1 MRENRLSGSM
11 RGGARRS
18 LAFGLS
24 IRRLR
29 LLYMGQ
35 VYLWAWPASWSWA
48 DLLQPVTASAAAPSA
63 SNRTDKILI
72 SGIRYGNK
80 RIGLFRDGKSTRNER
95 RNCFRP
101 ARGRGRESS

>member
-29 LLYMGQ
+29 LLYT
-35 VYLWAWPASWSWA
+35 VRPAMSCSRRRQI
-48 DLLQPVTASAAAPSA
+48 LLLRGTPFCQPPAFAAALGATSCGSLAPS
-63 SNRTDKILI
+63 
-72 SGIRYGNK
+72 
-80 RIGLFRDGKSTRNER
+80 
-95 RNCFRP
+95 
-101 ARGRGRESS
+101 